1 MSTLT
6 PTTLGNRPDTL
17 PPRTRISDY
26 SSAGQSIRVTLK
38 LVDPQPDRIVID
50 AQAFA
55 VNAHGAFLTAP
66 DGRPSRTPSSAHVVI
81 ASSLGDTHTL
91 HPGWVRVVGDYDE
104 ATVSADIPRG
114 SGRPAAAPDAN
125 TNPSGQ
131 VYDTDTGTLWRW
143 DAGELAHIETAKAH
157 ELLTLLAHSG
167 AISGLEF

>member
-55 VNAHGAFLTAP
+55 VDARGAFLTAP
-66 DGRPSRTPSSAHVVI
+66 DGRPSRTPSSAHVII
-81 ASSLGDTHTL
+81 ASALGDTHTL
-91 HPGWVRVVGDYDE
+91 TPGWVRVVGDYTE
-104 ATVSADIPRG
+104 ATLPADVPRA
-114 SGRPAAAPDAN
+114 SGRPTDPPAS
-125 TNPSGQ
+125 NPSGQ
-131 VYDTDTGTLWRW
+131 IYDTQTGTLWRW
-143 DAGELAHIETAKAH
+143 DAGELAHIETAKAQ
-157 ELLTLLAHSG
+157 ELLALLAHSG